1 MLSPLARVAAVFR
14 DRRKFLRWSQ
24 RRVAGQVGC
33 SQSYLAQV
41 ETGVRPV
48 SRQLAEKLERLLG
61 VSGRLQGVRFLRGRP
76 PLSAVTRAVMKQIR
90 QARGRKPSQYLPLG
104 KPKYARP
111 ERARGLKSALGKLA
125 GPLCGDER
133 FWRNLNSIRFDSGAE
148 KQLVR
153 WLAMSGAQLTGVSW
167 GRLGCSLPVMD
178 GSNGRDAGRRAQPT
192 FLLQDGDMAVAFSPQ
207 RCVRAAGGYLW
218 PDLLMV
224 IAREG
229 RRTTAVV
236 EVDGAPWH
244 ADKAAEAFRDADLGV
259 SVLHL
264 DAAEVGGRGTL
275 RRILDWARQSREGA
289 LT

>member
-24 RRVAGQVGC
+24 RRVAVQVGC

-48 SRQLAEKLERLLG
+48 SRQLAERLERLLG

-90 QARGRKPSQYLPLG
+90 QARGRRPSQYLSLG

-111 ERARGLKSALGKLA
+111 ERARGLKSTLGRLA
-125 GPLCGDER
+125 GRLHGDER

-148 KQLVR
+148 KLLVG

-167 GRLGCSLPVMD
+167 GRLGCSLPVID

-236 EVDGAPWH
+236 EVDGSPWH
-244 ADKAAEAFRDADLGV
+244 ADKVAEAFRDADLGV

-264 DAAEVGGRGTL
+264 DAAEVGGAGTL
-275 RRILDWARQSREGA
+275 RRILDWARLQS
-289 LT
+289 

>member
-1 MLSPLARVAAVFR
+1 M
-14 DRRKFLRWSQ
+14 
-24 RRVAGQVGC
+24 
-33 SQSYLAQV
+33 
-41 ETGVRPV
+41 
-48 SRQLAEKLERLLG
+48 
-61 VSGRLQGVRFLRGRP
+61 QGVRFLRGRP

-90 QARGRKPSQYLPLG
+90 QARGRRPSQYLPLG

-111 ERARGLKSALGKLA
+111 ERARGLKSALGRLA
-125 GPLCGDER
+125 GPLHGDER

-153 WLAMSGAQLTGVSW
+153 WLAMSGAQLTGISW

-178 GSNGRDAGRRAQPT
+178 GSNGRDAGRKAQPT

-244 ADKAAEAFRDADLGV
+244 ADKAAEAFRDADLGIP
-259 SVLHL
+259 VLHL
-264 DAAEVGGRGTL
+264 DAAEVGRPGTL
-275 RRILDWARQSREGA
+275 RRILEWARQKAMHRQAAKEAWGGFE
-289 LT
+289 